1 MGTYGPTLMTAPGPP
16 STLSWPHML
25 RLLRTTCGLRGKI
38 RTETAGQGRDRAMAR
53 QYGLYFWADQ
63 GGSDAGRDAARLS
76 AVGKPTDCPTFEA
89 NVTAPIDSMGN
100 NFDITRTYT
109 DSDGDGQIEV
119 GDNVTVTVTFDSIDL
134 QIPFLPFIDHGQ
146 VSSTAKARVEYVND
160 GQPANCS

>member
-1 MGTYGPTLMTAPGPP
+1 MSMTRFRRRRDEGGAAAVEFALLAPIV
-16 STLSWPHML
+16 
-25 RLLRTTCGLRGKI
+25 LLLVFGI
-38 RTETAGQGRDRAMAR
+38 I